1 MSDSTLE
8 RIEKAINQLALQQDE
23 FCTQLGALEAR
34 LAKPAAGGAAA
45 AEVIGFLDQ
54 FRAGEALGE
63 ASVGAWIEVS
73 GTACL
78 KGGLRTIQCREGMHA
93 RLLEERIRELGAKPK
108 AEISAAVR
116 EAVMAQVSSTETT
129 DLAKL
134 DQFLSQFPDV
144 DAALQPIHDLADRLD
159 DDPETQSLLR
169 TIAQDERATL
179 EFLHGAKAQ
188 LG

>member
-1 MSDSTLE
+1 MSDAALK
-8 RIEKAINQLALQQDE
+8 RLEKAVSKLAKRQDE
-23 FCTQLGALEAR
+23 ICAQLGALEAR
-34 LAKPAAGGAAA
+34 LGAPAGGAGVE
-45 AEVIGFLDQ
+45 EVIGFLDQ
-54 FRAGEALGE
+54 FRAGESLGE
-63 ASVGAWIEVS
+63 VSLGAWLAVS
-73 GTACL
+73 DTACL

-93 RLLEERIRELGAKPK
+93 RLLEERIRELGGKPK
-108 AEISAAVR
+108 AKVPAEVRDAVI
-116 EAVMAQVSSTETT
+116 AQVSSTETT

-134 DQFLSQFPDV
+134 DHFLAQFPDV
-144 DAALQPIHDLADRLD
+144 DAALEPIHALADRLD